1 MVRLKFLE
9 RKAHFYSDRGL
20 DAYLFCA
27 GVGLGCLLSGATGGL
42 ALWLYL
48 VFSVL

>member
-27 GVGLGCLLSGATGGL
+27 GGGAGLLVVRGNGRIGTVVISGL
-42 ALWLYL
+42 
-48 VFSVL
+48 